1 MTDHEAPL
9 RWKLTGSVRVTA
21 DDKIAI
27 RVALIKGLVHMATE
41 ELLLGVDDA
50 SVLQAQ
56 LTRVLNERAF
66 PGMEQREREG
76 AAALRL

>member
-1 MTDHEAPL
+1 M
-9 RWKLTGSVRVTA
+9 TA

-27 RVALIKGLVHMATE
+27 RVAIIKGLVPAATE
-41 ELLLGVDDA
+41 ELLLGIDEA

-66 PGMEQREREG
+66 PGMEQREREK
-76 AAALRL
+76 ARLRYGF